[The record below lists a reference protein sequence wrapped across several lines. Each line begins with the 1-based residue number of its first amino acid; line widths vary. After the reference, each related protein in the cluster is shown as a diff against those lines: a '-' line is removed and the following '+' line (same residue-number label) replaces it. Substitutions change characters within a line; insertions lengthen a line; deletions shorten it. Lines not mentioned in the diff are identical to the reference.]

1 MGKCSR
7 LFAVLLVAAFT
18 GCEFGAHPVA
28 PPSARPIVHAVLN
41 PGAASYAVLVEEMLT
56 GRVDID
62 TDVPFVESDPI
73 RTGSGVPI
81 NGAQVVIFN
90 VFGDSAI
97 GAEEFSTEGG
107 TGVYRFSNAFNPA
120 SSNSLL
126 ITAGATYRLKVTTPA
141 GAVVTGST
149 TVPEGLDTAAFIF
162 RQFNRDNDTLFLDW
176 PHVQGAKTYL
186 IRVNTPRGPYHIFTE
201 STYIRLPGSL
211 RDFFSERLPSVFVP
225 GFDQTIQVSAIETNF
240 YDYYRSQN
248 NPFTGSGLINHLEGG
263 TGLFGAI
270 VTQRMLAVETVA
282 NQDLPVEGFYEG
294 SPGFASAA
302 PSEMMLY
309 VDARHRNLAVI
320 TGNYERAALPGRRG
334 VIGFQDGTAISLAF
348 LREQLASDTTAT
360 FNGTLYGADSI
371 VGTIRATG
379 ERIVYRKVPPALTV
393 EADPR
398 TRRD

>member
-1 MGKCSR
+1 MRRRNLLAIG
-7 LFAVLLVAAFT
+7 VLLGALG
-18 GCEFGAHPVA
+18 GCEFGGHPVA
-28 PPSARPIVHAVLN
+28 PPTARPLVHAVLN
-41 PGAASYAVLVEEMLT
+41 PGAASFAVLVEEMLT

-81 NGAQVVIFN
+81 NGARVIIFN
-90 VFGDSAI
+90 SFGDSAV

-107 TGVYRFSNAFNPA
+107 TGVYRFSNAFNP
-120 SSNSLL
+120 SSGNSLL
-126 ITAGATYRLKVTTPA
+126 ITPGATYRLRVTTPS

-162 RQFNRDNDTLFLDW
+162 RAFNRDTDTLFLDW

-186 IRVNTPRGPYHIFTE
+186 VRVNTPRGPYHIFTD
-201 STYIRLPGSL
+201 SSNIRLPGSL
-211 RDFFSERLPSVFVP
+211 RDFFNERLPSVFVP
-225 GFDQTIQVSAIETNF
+225 GFDQTVQVSAIDTNF

-263 TGLFGAI
+263 TGLFGSV
-270 VTQRMLAVETVA
+270 VTQRMLAVETTA

-302 PSEMMLY
+302 PSRMNLY
-309 VDARHRNLAVI
+309 VDAKHNNLAVI
-320 TGNYERAALPGRRG
+320 TGNYERDALPGRRG
-334 VIGFQDGTAISLAF
+334 LIGFQDGSSITLAF

-360 FNGTLYGADSI
+360 FKGTLYGADSI

-379 ERIVYRKVPPALTV
+379 ESIVYRKVP
-393 EADPR
+393 
-398 TRRD
+398 